1 MRINTM
7 KTLTLSTGS
16 FDQDNTFS
24 ISKLKYSR
32 CKLFK
37 DYKVEGDG
45 IYWVMLCSA
54 MLKAEY
60 TDKDREESARLSE
73 PASAVD
79 DGEVVLVDGK
89 QFKVRVLGQYSD
101 CAILDPV
108 ARDADV
114 DEYDEADVEPDH
126 WSIDE

>member
-16 FDQDNTFS
+16 FDQDNTFH
-24 ISKLKYSR
+24 ITKLKYSR

-37 DYKVEGDG
+37 DYQKEGDG

-89 QFKVRVLGQYSD
+89 QFRVRVLGQYSD
-101 CAILDPV
+101 CAVLDPV
-108 ARDADV
+108 
-114 DEYDEADVEPDH
+114 
-126 WSIDE
+126 

>member
-1 MRINTM
+1 MR
-7 KTLTLSTGS
+7 TLTLSTGS

-37 DYKVEGDG
+37 DYKQDGDG

-60 TDKDREESARLSE
+60 TDKDHEESARLSD
-73 PASAVD
+73 PANAVD
-79 DGEVVLVDGK
+79 DGEIVTVDGK
-89 QFKVRVLGQYSD
+89 QFKIRVLGQYSD

-108 ARDADV
+108 
-114 DEYDEADVEPDH
+114 
-126 WSIDE
+126 